1 MITSIRSSRVSRIV
15 RSPLRL
21 RRVPSARPSRRESA
35 PRREAQGRP
44 GGRGSSPTARRTLGA
59 RASTTMAARALAS
72 ATAATTRA
80 SVSGEGRVPHEG
92 GEDGA
97 GEAEQGSRHRGGERC
112 GQRETARKG
121 APAAHECTLAREAA
135 SSRLLRGAR
144 LGVCRSPYPAEFR
157 REAFSPMRSDCLVD
171 DAGHATPLVAPVE
184 SRTRDWR
191 FCGWLIA
198 RAGRHLAGPGGAP
211 GAPCGGCGLRG
222 SEPTSTSPAAGRQ
235 PLVSVHHRAHP
246 GHLPDEPVHV
256 LWVNAGR
263 TFPGSPTQMV
273 ASTQARAVRLGSR
286 AGNRREAVPEV
297 ARPPAVAG

>member
-80 SVSGEGRVPHEG
+80 SVSGEGGAHEG

-112 GQRETARKG
+112 GQRETARRELRPPRAHASVRG
-121 APAAHECTLAREAA
+121 GDLQAPEGRAPGGLPQSVPGRVQA
-135 SSRLLRGAR
+135 RGA
-144 LGVCRSPYPAEFR
+144 
-157 REAFSPMRSDCLVD
+157 
-171 DAGHATPLVAPVE
+171 
-184 SRTRDWR
+184 
-191 FCGWLIA
+191 
-198 RAGRHLAGPGGAP
+198 
-211 GAPCGGCGLRG
+211 
-222 SEPTSTSPAAGRQ
+222 
-235 PLVSVHHRAHP
+235 LVSVHHRAHP
-246 GHLPDEPVHV
+246 GHRRMSPFTSYGSRRPDVSRVPDPDGRID
-256 LWVNAGR
+256 AGE
-263 TFPGSPTQMV
+263 G
-273 ASTQARAVRLGSR
+273 RAPRAR
-286 AGNRREAVPEV
+286 AGNRREAVLRLPD
-297 ARPPAVAG
+297 RPPSPADLVEFWQAVSSVIGRRGTDPESERR